1 MDLLTGR
8 ATIDDLDDFV
18 ARLGALGDEHGATV
32 QAFDPRYVVDREHLA
47 RAMDLADRAIERDEA
62 IADDRSME
70 ILCYAAGTRQI
81 REALTIGVSRGE
93 SVPILVLIDGGDE
106 SGARE
111 SVEPLLDETGEAS
124 GVSVGDYD
132 EGAVRAFFD
141 IGDAELN
148 ATDAG
153 IPDLVRERVALLVVE
168 R

>member
-47 RAMDLADRAIERDEA
+47 RAMDLADRAIERDEV

-111 SVEPLLDETGEAS
+111 SVEPLLDETGEVS

-141 IGDAELN
+141 IGDAELT